1 MTSSP
6 FGSTWLAISDT
17 GFAVAVFV
25 AAAPCAKGSDLVG
38 CAASGAMSEIVS
50 ARITKIRFTL
60 TPHCC
65 LRVSKR
71 IYHKGSQ
78 RCRVSPALC
87 LIFDLSF
94 VISCQSE
101 RFDVMREK
109 MDVRLNVGVRTA
121 SGSDRIIFHFPFDIF
136 HLPFV
141 SDASS
146 CVFREQLDS

>member
-6 FGSTWLAISDT
+6 FGSTLLAISDT
-17 GFAVAVFV
+17 GFAIAVFV
-25 AAAPCAKGSDLVG
+25 GAAPWAKGSDLVG

-78 RCRVSPALC
+78 RRRVSQLC
-87 LIFDLSF
+87 VLIFDLCFRDFLS
-94 VISCQSE
+94 I
-101 RFDVMREK
+101 
-109 MDVRLNVGVRTA
+109 
-121 SGSDRIIFHFPFDIF
+121 GS
-136 HLPFV
+136 
-141 SDASS
+141 
-146 CVFREQLDS
+146 